1 MAAATG
7 SMEKITQTDQA
18 GFSRKKKSGFQ
29 PESSLGRSTR
39 SDFAAKIQYTMK
51 RILPI
56 VCFYVFSA
64 FPVSAGSFRAI
75 TDLGTLGGTESFA
88 NAINEK
94 GQVVGESRIAG
105 DQETHIFLYD
115 RGNLVDLSVL
125 YNIGSGPYLPTANDI
140 NNRGQIVGNISN
152 GHAALLSKGVT
163 TDLGTFGGVFSSA
176 LGINNSGQIVGYYS
190 SPDGLNHAFLY
201 SDGNMTGLGPFGAEA
216 ISVATA
222 INDSG
227 MIVGEA
233 SDSFT
238 VPSHAF
244 LYSNGVMSDISP
256 FGNSESY
263 AEGINNRG
271 QVVGEFLTADGAAFH
286 AFLYSNGVFT
296 DLGSAGSPESVASAI
311 NDRGQVVGTTFV
323 PFEDVCFDSD
333 TGEPFPCTNYK
344 PHAFLYEN
352 GVMTDLN
359 TLLRPGSGWELTWA
373 LDINNKGQIVGYGL
387 FDGKSHAFLIRNLK
401 LMKTSRK

>member
-1 MAAATG
+1 
-7 SMEKITQTDQA
+7 
-18 GFSRKKKSGFQ
+18 
-29 PESSLGRSTR
+29 
-39 SDFAAKIQYTMK
+39 MK
-51 RILPI
+51 RILLI

-75 TDLGTLGGTESFA
+75 TDLGTLGGSESFA
-88 NAINEK
+88 NAINDK

-115 RGNLVDLSVL
+115 HGKLFDLSVI
-125 YNIGSGPYLPTANDI
+125 YNIGPGPYLPTANDI

-176 LGINNSGQIVGYYS
+176 LGINNQAQIVGYYS
-190 SPDGLNHAFLY
+190 SPAGFNHAFLF
-201 SDGNMTGLGPFGAEA
+201 SNGSMTGLGPFGVDAV
-216 ISVATA
+216 SVATA

-233 SDSFT
+233 SDSFE

-244 LYSNGVMSDISP
+244 LYSNGVMTDISP
-256 FGNSESY
+256 FGNSESS

-271 QVVGEFLTADGAAFH
+271 QVVGEFLTADGTAFH
-286 AFLYSNGVFT
+286 AFLYSNGVIT
-296 DLGSAGSPESVASAI
+296 DLGSADSPESVASAI

-323 PFEDVCFDSD
+323 PYEDVCFDPE
-333 TGEPFPCTNYK
+333 TGGSVPCTK
-344 PHAFLYEN
+344 FKQHAFCYEN
-352 GVMTDLN
+352 GEMTDLN
-359 TLLRPGSGWELTWA
+359 TLLRPGSRWELTWA

-387 FDGKSHAFLIRNLK
+387 IDGKFHAFLIRNLE
-401 LMKTSRK
+401 LMRRSAQ

>member
-1 MAAATG
+1 
-7 SMEKITQTDQA
+7 
-18 GFSRKKKSGFQ
+18 
-29 PESSLGRSTR
+29 
-39 SDFAAKIQYTMK
+39 MK
-51 RILPI
+51 RILQI

-64 FPVSAGSFRAI
+64 FPVSAGSFRVLE
-75 TDLGTLGGTESFA
+75 DLGTLGGSESFA
-88 NAINEK
+88 YAINDK

-115 RGNLVDLSVL
+115 HGHLVDLSVR
-125 YNIGSGPYLPTANDI
+125 YNIGSGSYVPTANDI
-140 NNRGQIVGNISN
+140 NNRGQIVGNLSN

-190 SPDGLNHAFLY
+190 SPDGFNHAFLY
-201 SDGNMTGLGPFGAEA
+201 SDGNMTGLGPFGVEA

-233 SDSFT
+233 SDSFR

-244 LYSNGVMSDISP
+244 LYSNGVMTDISP
-256 FGNSESY
+256 FGNSESS

-296 DLGSAGSPESVASAI
+296 DLGSADSPESVAFAI
-311 NDRGQVVGTTFV
+311 NDHGQVVGTTFV
-323 PFEDVCFDSD
+323 PYEDVCFDSD
-333 TGEPFPCTNYK
+333 TGESYPCIKYK
-344 PHAFLYEN
+344 PHAFFYEN
-352 GVMTDLN
+352 GKMTDLN
-359 TLLRPGSGWELTWA
+359 TLLRSGSRWELTWA
-373 LDINNKGQIVGYGL
+373 LDINNKGRIVGYGL
-387 FDGKSHAFLIRNLK
+387 LDGRSHAFLIRNLK
-401 LMKTSRK
+401 AMRASTR

>member
-1 MAAATG
+1 
-7 SMEKITQTDQA
+7 MEKIMQRIRA
-18 GFSRKKKSGFQ
+18 GIYPQKEVGFQ
-29 PESSLGRSTR
+29 AESLLGRSTR
-39 SDFAAKIQYTMK
+39 SDFAATIQYTMK
-51 RILPI
+51 CIFQI
-56 VCFYVFSA
+56 VCLYVFSA
-64 FPVSAGSFRAI
+64 FPVSAGSFHAI

-88 NAINEK
+88 NAINDK

-105 DQETHIFLYD
+105 DQETHGFFYD
-115 RGNLVDLSVL
+115 HGNLVDLSVL
-125 YNIGSGPYLPTANDI
+125 YNIGSGSYLPTANDI
-140 NNRGQIVGNISN
+140 NNRRQIAGSISN

-176 LGINNSGQIVGYYS
+176 LGINDLGQIVGYYS

-201 SDGNMTGLGPFGAEA
+201 SNGNMTGLGPFGAEA

-233 SDSFT
+233 TDSFT

-244 LYSNGVMSDISP
+244 LYSNGVMTDISP

-263 AEGINNRG
+263 AEDINNRG
-271 QVVGEFLTADGAAFH
+271 QVVGEFLTAYGAAFH

-296 DLGSAGSPESVASAI
+296 DIGSADSPESVALAI
-311 NDRGQVVGTTFV
+311 NDRGQAVGTTFV

-333 TGEPFPCTNYK
+333 TGEPFPCINYK

-352 GVMTDLN
+352 GEMTDLN
-359 TLLRPGSGWELTWA
+359 TLLQSGSRWELTWA

-387 FDGKSHAFLIRNLK
+387 FDGKLHAFLIRNLK
-401 LMKTSRK
+401 KMKNSAR